1 MSNKVKF
8 KWKDVEQKLF
18 GEIKRIV
25 TQNTLLVY
33 PYFNKSVDIHTYDS
47 YFQIVSVI
55 IQDGKPIAFYRL
67 KITGPQ
73 TWYTVTENNCL
84 V

>member
-47 YFQIVSVI
+47 YFQIGSVI
-55 IQDGKPIAFYRL
+55 IQQVKQTDLYIRKL
-67 KITGPQ
+67 TVPQ
-73 TWYTVTENNCL
+73 TRYTATKRYLL

>member
-47 YFQIVSVI
+47 YF
-55 IQDGKPIAFYRL
+55 
-67 KITGPQ
+67 
-73 TWYTVTENNCL
+73 
-84 V
+84 